1 MKPFL
6 YLLLALATPCLALEK
21 EQEEP
26 PLILPEEREAVA
38 TQTEEFNA
46 ALAPILA
53 TAAKSTVSIWSGED
67 RLAYGTVI
75 GEGTKLLSKWSE
87 LAEAGNE
94 LRIRASGNQ
103 FRSVRISG
111 VYQDED
117 LAVLEVEG
125 DPLTPISWSM
135 ESPKLGSFLAAPQP
149 GGRLA
154 AYGVVSVLERNLR
167 ITDKAMLGVK
177 GDPEY
182 KGPGVKVDSFK
193 KGSGAIKAGIQ
204 VGDIIIKV
212 RDREISGTRELQ
224 NALIGLAPG
233 TSVALLVES
242 AGKTRTVEVPLMNR
256 TKMDEQ
262 FRGERIEMMER
273 MGSELST
280 IRDSFTHAVQ
290 TDMRPQ
296 PSQIGGPIVDLKGNA
311 IGLTLARA
319 DRTRSYYMPAAA
331 IAALLKTEATNPAF
345 AKVRDVEKEQQEQ
358 LAAMQAESQDLPNSG
373 PHSKPNLLPKG
384 KPSMITEEQMMR
396 HISDLH
402 RLMEHLQDEV
412 EDLQN
417 R

>member
-1 MKPFL
+1 MKRFL
-6 YLLLALATPCLALEK
+6 CLLLALATPCLAREK

-38 TQTEEFNA
+38 AQTEEFNA

-53 TAAKSTVSIWSGED
+53 TAAKSTVSLWSGDD

-75 GEGTKLLSKWSE
+75 GDGTKLLSKWSE

-103 FRSVRISG
+103 FRSVRITG

-117 LAVLEVEG
+117 LAVLEIDG
-125 DPLTPISWSM
+125 SPLTPISWTM
-135 ESPKLGSFLAAPQP
+135 EPPKLGSFLATPQP

-167 ITDKAMLGVK
+167 TTDKAFLGVG
-177 GDPEY
+177 GDIEY
-182 KGPGVKVDSFK
+182 KGRGVRVRTLT
-193 KGSGAIKAGIQ
+193 KGSGATKAGLQ
-204 VGDIIIKV
+204 VGDIILKV

-224 NALIGLAPG
+224 NSLIGLAPG
-233 TSVALLVES
+233 TSVPLLVES
-242 AGKTRTVEVPLMNR
+242 AGKTRTVDVPLMNR
-256 TKMDEQ
+256 PKMYEQ
-262 FRGERIEMMER
+262 FHGERLEMMER

-280 IRDSFTHAVQ
+280 IRDSFSHAVQ

-296 PSQIGGPIVDLKGNA
+296 PNQIGGPIVDLKGNA

-319 DRTRSYYMPAAA
+319 DRTRSFYMPAAA

-358 LAAMQAESQDLPNSG
+358 LAALQAESQG
-373 PHSKPNLLPKG
+373 PETEGPRARPNLLPKG
-384 KPSMITEEQMMR
+384 KPTTITEEQMMR
-396 HISDLH
+396 HISDLQ

-412 EDLQN
+412 ETLEN